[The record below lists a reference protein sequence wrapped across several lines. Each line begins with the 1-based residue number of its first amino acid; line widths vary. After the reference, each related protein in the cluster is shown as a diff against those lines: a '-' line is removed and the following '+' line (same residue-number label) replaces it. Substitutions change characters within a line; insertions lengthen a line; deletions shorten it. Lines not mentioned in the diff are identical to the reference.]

1 MAKSSHIPEN
11 SSIRQFAEALRN
23 MFALL
28 RVKQHDSR
36 GAYGGG
42 TILFVSEKSAKNTN
56 GLSNPRHHLIRR
68 EAAAN
73 TAAEA
78 PLQFT

>member
-42 TILFVSEKSAKNTN
+42 TILVPVEKATS
-56 GLSNPRHHLIRR
+56 
-68 EAAAN
+68 
-73 TAAEA
+73 
-78 PLQFT
+78 LQMV